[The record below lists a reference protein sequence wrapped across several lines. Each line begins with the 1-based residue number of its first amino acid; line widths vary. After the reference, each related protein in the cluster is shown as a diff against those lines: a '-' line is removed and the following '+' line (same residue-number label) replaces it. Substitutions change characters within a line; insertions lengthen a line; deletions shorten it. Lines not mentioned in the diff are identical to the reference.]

1 MIFSRKHKLLYI
13 KGRKVAST
21 SIEISLSKICDSEDI
36 ITPLTPADEKL
47 RLSLDYKHAQNYG
60 AENDELENYINQ
72 LRQTSIANLK
82 KLKPPKGSYRNHLS
96 LNQISQKLG
105 DEIKDIRIIAVTR
118 SPYQYI
124 CSMLN
129 FRAQRKLYQA
139 GEKKMQISQ
148 LELQKS
154 MPRLIES
161 IENKS
166 LKRNYDLYKVP
177 ERLESQINVHTIR
190 FENISTA
197 LNTYLESQDIP
208 RIDLPHAKKGGG
220 FKDKFILEIVT
231 PLQLSKI
238 NDYFS
243 EEFRD
248 FNYPKLRFV

>member
-1 MIFSRKHKLLYI
+1 
-13 KGRKVAST
+13 
-21 SIEISLSKICDSEDI
+21 
-36 ITPLTPADEKL
+36 
-47 RLSLDYKHAQNYG
+47 
-60 AENDELENYINQ
+60 
-72 LRQTSIANLK
+72 
-82 KLKPPKGSYRNHLS
+82 
-96 LNQISQKLG
+96 
-105 DEIKDIRIIAVTR
+105 
-118 SPYQYI
+118 
-124 CSMLN
+124 
-129 FRAQRKLYQA
+129 
-139 GEKKMQISQ
+139 MQISQ

>member
-1 MIFSRKHKLLYI
+1 
-13 KGRKVAST
+13 
-21 SIEISLSKICDSEDI
+21 
-36 ITPLTPADEKL
+36 
-47 RLSLDYKHAQNYG
+47 
-60 AENDELENYINQ
+60 
-72 LRQTSIANLK
+72 
-82 KLKPPKGSYRNHLS
+82 
-96 LNQISQKLG
+96 
-105 DEIKDIRIIAVTR
+105 
-118 SPYQYI
+118 
-124 CSMLN
+124 
-129 FRAQRKLYQA
+129 
-139 GEKKMQISQ
+139 
-148 LELQKS
+148 

-177 ERLESQINVHTIR
+177 ERLKSQINVHTIR

-248 FNYPKLRFV
+248 FNYPKLRFVWFFPSKVTININTILYKSMQSTFSQPRQLMPFNCIQIVDNHTNKTAWTVGIIHYAGGESRLQFL